1 LEAVWTIKFIQN
13 SISYITKEFKIK
25 NSNSDGGEYL
35 HRISIKSEDKYG
47 RWTGDGFLSFSPKG
61 TRFWMRPAIGNI
73 SFTTECSFL
82 TNSEAVGDLIAT
94 KTAIRTQ
101 ANSLLEDTN
110 K

>member
-61 TRFWMRPAIGNI
+61 TRFWMMKNYSNKELAGQTGNWKYQLYDGVFI
-73 SFTTECSFL
+73 SDEFRGSW
-82 TNSEAVGDLIAT
+82 
-94 KTAIRTQ
+94 
-101 ANSLLEDTN
+101 
-110 K
+110 